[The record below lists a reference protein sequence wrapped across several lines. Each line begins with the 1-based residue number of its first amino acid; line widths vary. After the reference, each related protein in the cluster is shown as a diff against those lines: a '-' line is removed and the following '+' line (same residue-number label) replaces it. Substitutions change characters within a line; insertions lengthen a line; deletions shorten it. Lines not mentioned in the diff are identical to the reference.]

1 MDSAATIRPRD
12 STSVFAIGIVL
23 VLLAVALVF
32 DSVWA
37 AAMVFLALPMALGGV
52 VAAFWITKTAFT
64 REAAVGVILVV
75 GLAVNHSILL
85 IDAALQARRRNGNRL
100 TMTDALHAATDRV
113 TMIVLVTLTTLASL
127 LPMAIGTKSDSL
139 FGAIA
144 LATAG
149 GTIAGTLGVMFLLPA
164 MLMGFRRPRES
175 GGGFGDGRKHKTRQ
189 TGKGRGGVWEFIRA
203 GPQPRPTRRSRAH
216 RYQEIISGNQSN
228 PSYSF
233 GLSATYTLFDGFAR
247 NHILREQ
254 QANEAAAN
262 ATLTTTT
269 FASDYTT
276 TDAFFVALADQQL
289 VVVAQSNVTAA
300 EAQLRLA
307 SAKLHAGSGRLSD
320 SLTALGTFLQAR
332 LGLLQARSNL
342 VVGESNLGRLVGVPG
357 RVAAIDDSAFYR
369 VPPSVDTVA
378 IRQEAMSMAPSIKSL
393 LASVTAAHQDYK
405 ATKAGYFPT
414 LDVSAAESWTG
425 NDASNYSLVARRSLN
440 IGFRFS
446 PWTSL
451 AREASIENASIRIV
465 GAEASLADQRNF
477 LAAQVNQAFAAL
489 GTAEETIAVSQASV
503 TTGELNL
510 RVVTDQYRIGGATI
524 TDVLTAQQQ
533 LVAAQGSEVQ
543 ARYSYLRS
551 KAQLEAIL
559 GRKL

>member
-1 MDSAATIRPRD
+1 MI
-12 STSVFAIGIVL
+12 
-23 VLLAVALVF
+23 
-32 DSVWA
+32 
-37 AAMVFLALPMALGGV
+37 
-52 VAAFWITKTAFT
+52 
-64 REAAVGVILVV
+64 EASHIL
-75 GLAVNHSILL
+75 
-85 IDAALQARRRNGNRL
+85 R
-100 TMTDALHAATDRV
+100 
-113 TMIVLVTLTTLASL
+113 
-127 LPMAIGTKSDSL
+127 
-139 FGAIA
+139 GAIA
-144 LATAG
+144 AALLTRGAWAQEPVTAVTLEQAIHRARMVSPSVVSAQGSTRSAELATRSA
-149 GTIAGTLGVMFLLPA
+149 IWQFIPALTLQPQANLVLS
-164 MLMGFRRPRES
+164 S
-175 GGGFGDGRKHKTRQ
+175 GQ
-189 TGKGRGGVWEFIRA
+189 
-203 GPQPRPTRRSRAH
+203 SRLDPVT
-216 RYQEIISGNQSN
+216 QEIISGNQSI

-233 GLSATYTLFDGFAR
+233 GLSASYTLFDGFAR

-262 ATLTTTT
+262 ATLTSTT

-289 VVVAQSNVTAA
+289 VAVAQSNAAAA

-320 SLTALGTFLQAR
+320 SLTALGTYLQAR

-342 VVGESNLGRLVGVPG
+342 VVGESNLGRLVGMPG

-369 VPPSVDTVA
+369 VPPAVDTTA
-378 IRQEAMSMAPSIKSL
+378 IRAEAMSAAPSIRSMV
-393 LASVTAAHQDYK
+393 ASVTAAQQAWK

-414 LDVSAAESWTG
+414 LMVSAAENWTG

-440 IGFRFS
+440 IGLSVS

-451 AREASIENASIRIV
+451 ARETSIENASIRITA
-465 GAEASLADQRNF
+465 AEASLADQRNL
-477 LAAQVNQAFAAL
+477 LAAELNQAFAAL
-489 GTAEETIAVSQASV
+489 ATAEETIAVSQASV

-533 LVAAQGSEVQ
+533 LVAAQGAEVQ

-551 KAQLEAIL
+551 RAQLESIL